1 VLMHKIYKLLSH
13 NLSDWK
19 MGYGRFGRGRGFGRG
34 FRMGWGRGLGIG
46 RSKGRGFGFG
56 SGFGMNPFSYGGLSH
71 GRQWIGNSSYS
82 DMFAGQRQ
90 SFYPQQSQQI
100 QSSIYQQSPMLDFTH
115 MNCIHYSNGFCKL
128 SNMQV
133 DPYGTACQRFMPR

>member
-1 VLMHKIYKLLSH
+1 
-13 NLSDWK
+13 

-34 FRMGWGRGLGIG
+34 FGMGWGRGLGMGWSQG
-46 RSKGRGFGFG
+46 RGFG
-56 SGFGMNPFSYGGLSH
+56 SGFGMNPFSYSGLSH
-71 GRQWIGNSSYS
+71 GRQWMGNSPCSN
-82 DMFAGQRQ
+82 MFAGQRQ

-100 QSSIYQQSPMLDFTH
+100 QSSIYQQSPMLGFTH
-115 MNCIHYSNGFCKL
+115 MHCVHYSNGFCTL